1 MTTELIVL
9 AYAALLQVVQFALM
23 SVAVN
28 LDVGVAKTASARD
41 ASRLGKPLADLLNDT
56 SGRLF
61 RAFNNHFE
69 GLILFTIA
77 VVIITLGEQSTN
89 VTTTCAWVYLFAR
102 IAYVPAYYFGWAP
115 WRSLIWFA
123 GFGATVVMLLAALI

>member
-1 MTTELIVL
+1 MPPFCRSCNSPDVC
-9 AYAALLQVVQFALM
+9 
-23 SVAVN
+23 AVN

-41 ASRLGKPLADLLNDT
+41 RISFGKPLADLLNDT

-77 VVIITLGEQSTN
+77 VVIITLGDQSTN
-89 VTTTCAWVYLFAR
+89 VTTTALGSIFSRASLMSPPITLAGHRGVRSSGLQALAQPSSCY
-102 IAYVPAYYFGWAP
+102 
-115 WRSLIWFA
+115 WRH
-123 GFGATVVMLLAALI
+123 